1 MEELEDKYVYSPDDL
16 STIRSNIE
24 ELFEEQGHLERVTDR
39 TSTQLD
45 TYVQL
50 WSDKLEEL
58 MSQLAEL
65 EKNAISTVVPVD
77 EAKLRQITIRVDA
90 VQRDMRESA
99 LKTVTLAEITK
110 SHDEELDKITHEH
123 YQLLSDVQHNK
134 DFIESLALDNADTTT
149 IAPMTPRPGR
159 PYKIFTRLIE
169 NVHMESARNFS
180 NIADQWHEM
189 SARILS
195 LEKTVC
201 VTSTMMVS

>member
-99 LKTVTLAEITK
+99 SKTVTLAEITK

>member
-110 SHDEELDKITHEH
+110 SHDEELDKITREH

>member
-24 ELFEEQGHLERVTDR
+24 ELFEEQGHLKRVTDR

-50 WSDKLEEL
+50 SSDKLEEL
-58 MSQLAEL
+58 MSQLAKL
-65 EKNAISTVVPVD
+65 EKNAMSSVVPVD
-77 EAKLRQITIRVDA
+77 EIKLRQIKITVDA
-90 VQRDMRESA
+90 VKREMNELA
-99 LKTVTLAEITK
+99 TKTVSLADITK
-110 SHDEELDKITHEH
+110 SHDEQLEKVTREQ
-123 YQLLSDVQHNK
+123 YQLSNDMQTNK
-134 DFIESLALDNADTTT
+134 DMIESLALDNADTTT

-159 PYKIFTRLIE
+159 PYKIFARVIE
-169 NVHMESARNFS
+169 NIHMESARNFS

-189 SARILS
+189 SARIAS

-201 VTSTMMVS
+201 HLLGRIG